1 MRKMFLAL
9 FFLATSLTAGA
20 SLAQDKPADLTP
32 AQQAEARLTLE
43 TARNLIS
50 YGETKNDALAL
61 VVGAKLLASAP
72 GRVLAD
78 DQKGAGG
85 ADKADE
91 FRHRDRAE
99 EGRGPGP
106 GQRADPA
113 GGQGSARDGRRQLQG
128 DLLLGV
134 LLLLQWL
141 VRVLLRL
148 LVSVPDITTARP
160 RGYCRGVSFALNSLA
175 AA

>member
-20 SLAQDKPADLTP
+20 IAGPGKAADLTP
-32 AQQAEARLTLE
+32 AQQAEARLILE

-61 VVGAKLLASAP
+61 VMAAKMLASAP

-85 ADKADE
+85 ADKAANFDVE
-91 FRHRDRAE
+91 TVLKKAE
-99 EGRGPGP
+99 DL
-106 GQRADPA
+106 A
-113 GGQGSARDGRRQLQG
+113 QGNELITQVAKE
-128 DLLLGV
+128 
-134 LLLLQWL
+134 
-141 VRVLLRL
+141 VREM
-148 LVSVPDITTARP
+148 
-160 RGYCRGVSFALNSLA
+160 A
-175 AA
+175 AANSKAICYWEYYCYYNGWCEYSYYCW

>member
-20 SLAQDKPADLTP
+20 SLAEDKPADLTP

-78 DQKGAGG
+78 DQKGEGG
-85 ADKADE
+85 PDKA
-91 FRHRDRAE
+91 RISTSK
-99 EGRGPGP
+99 P
-106 GQRADPA
+106 
-113 GGQGSARDGRRQLQG
+113 
-128 DLLLGV
+128 
-134 LLLLQWL
+134 
-141 VRVLLRL
+141 
-148 LVSVPDITTARP
+148 
-160 RGYCRGVSFALNSLA
+160 C
-175 AA
+175 